1 MVSLILSVG
10 RDTTLLALRN
20 LLLAQSGY
28 KVVSAHAHID
38 FVHKLF
44 DVDFD
49 AVIFCHSIPATDRA
63 RMAALVRRYRPSAQ
77 VVALED
83 FADHGDDG
91 FADATVV
98 GDSYD
103 LISALNK
110 LKTPAAR
117 SRNQAA

>member
-1 MVSLILSVG
+1 MISLILSVG

-20 LLLAQSGY
+20 LLLTQSGY
-28 KVVSAHAHID
+28 KVVGAHAHID

-49 AVIFCHSIPATDRA
+49 AVVFCHSIPAADRQ
-63 RMAALVRRYRPSAQ
+63 RMAALVRRYRPSAK
-77 VVALED
+77 VIAVED
-83 FADHGDDG
+83 FVDRGNDG

-103 LISALNK
+103 LISALDK
-110 LKTPAAR
+110 FKAPLAR
-117 SRNQAA
+117 GRNQAA

>member
-1 MVSLILSVG
+1 MISLILSVG

-20 LLLAQSGY
+20 LLLAQEGY
-28 KVVSAHAHID
+28 KVVSAHAHVD
-38 FVHKLF
+38 FVNKLF

-49 AVIFCHSIPATDRA
+49 AVIFCHSIPAADRS

-77 VVALED
+77 LIALED
-83 FADHGDDG
+83 FADHGNK

-103 LISALNK
+103 LVSAL
-110 LKTPAAR
+110 AR
-117 SRNQAA
+117 LQAPRARRHNQAA

>member
-1 MVSLILSVG
+1 MVSRILSVG

-49 AVIFCHSIPATDRA
+49 AVVFCHSIPIADRQ
-63 RMAALVRRYRPSAQ
+63 RMAALVHRYRPSAK
-77 VVALED
+77 VIALED
-83 FADHGDDG
+83 FADRACA
-91 FADATVV
+91 FADATVI

-103 LISALNK
+103 LISALDK
-110 LKTPAAR
+110 LKTPVAR
-117 SRNQAA
+117 GNQAA

>member
-1 MVSLILSVG
+1 MISLILSVG

-49 AVIFCHSIPATDRA
+49 AVIFCHSIPAADRQ
-63 RMAALVRRYRPSAQ
+63 RMVALVRRYRPSAK

-83 FADHGDDG
+83 FADRGCS

-103 LISALNK
+103 LIGVLDKMKSPLAHG
-110 LKTPAAR
+110 
-117 SRNQAA
+117 RNQAA

>member
-1 MVSLILSVG
+1 MISLILSVG
-10 RDTTLLALRN
+10 RDTTLMAMRN

-28 KVVSAHAHID
+28 KVVSAHAHGD
-38 FVHKLF
+38 FVNKLF

-49 AVIFCHSIPATDRA
+49 AVVFCHSIPAADRA

-77 VVALED
+77 LIALED
-83 FADHGDDG
+83 FTDHGSK

-103 LISALNK
+103 LIGALAKLNTSSAK
-110 LKTPAAR
+110 G
-117 SRNQAA
+117 RNQAA